1 MSLGHRE
8 FRRAMKGI
16 QKELSKS
23 ALARLGLSRRTLVL
37 AVAGAGFVLLLVLVF
52 IFLGITSLTTG
63 SAFGAVINA
72 VLPMTAGECFM
83 RWCCCCGCLFAA
95 LTHKN
100 YGIQVA
106 PWREEVVGRKR
117 RTQRVMMMRMVA
129 RLAVLLQEP

>member
-1 MSLGHRE
+1 MKPERAKEIFSAADRNNSMSLGHRE

-52 IFLGITSLTTG
+52 IFLGISSLTTG

-72 VLPMTAGECFM
+72 VLPMTAGEGV
-83 RWCCCCGCLFAA
+83 R
-95 LTHKN
+95 
-100 YGIQVA
+100 
-106 PWREEVVGRKR
+106 
-117 RTQRVMMMRMVA
+117 
-129 RLAVLLQEP
+129 

>member
-37 AVAGAGFVLLLVLVF
+37 AVAGAAFVLLLVLVF

-72 VLPMTAGECFM
+72 VLPMTAGECVT

-95 LTHKN
+95 LTHD
-100 YGIQVA
+100 YYCTQVA

-117 RTQRVMMMRMVA
+117 RTQRVMTMRMVA
-129 RLAVLLQEP
+129 RLAVLWQEL